1 MRTMAP
7 LIHSN
12 LMDKY
17 LVYGE
22 SEMKK
27 TGNVQTDRYDNPLDA
42 AQQKFT
48 NERKR

>member
-1 MRTMAP
+1 MASP
-7 LIHSN
+7 IDSSLIE
-12 LMDKY
+12 KY